1 MFIWK
6 FKSFYLY
13 LDMIIQKILK
23 ITEALN
29 IQDTSKKKISFSQ
42 YSKWAKC
49 PRSWKLSYID
59 KIKVSKP
66 SISLVFGTS
75 FHETLQHYLKV
86 IYTESV
92 KKANQINLHEL
103 LQEQMMNNYA
113 VDLINN
119 NNEHFATKEQLMEHW
134 QDGCEI
140 LDYIVKNRLKYFST
154 KGMELVGIEL
164 PLYIQASQTN
174 VDVMYLAYLD
184 LVMYDK
190 DLDKFIIY
198 DIKTSTKGWTDK
210 DKKDKVKTSQVILY
224 KKYFSELLGYPAE
237 KIDVIFWIVRR
248 KVWENPDN
256 PFIKT
261 KRIQEFIPTSGTKT
275 LKDVSKNIDT
285 FISSCFKSDGSYNN
299 EATYPAIKGVDG
311 DNCKWCEFK
320 NHELCPAS
328 ERITSKIM

>member
-1 MFIWK
+1 MI
-6 FKSFYLY
+6 FYTY
-13 LDMIIQKILK
+13 NYDMAIINKILK
-23 ITEALN
+23 TTSSLN
-29 IQDTSKKKISFSQ
+29 INDSTKKKISFSQ

-59 KIKVSKP
+59 KIKISRP
-66 SISLVFGTS
+66 SMALTFGTS

-86 IYTESV
+86 LYTDSV
-92 KKANQINLHEL
+92 KKADQIILHEM

-113 VDLINN
+113 LDVSNN
-119 NNEHFATKEQLMEHW
+119 GGVHFSKPEEIKEYW

-140 LDYIVKNRLKYFST
+140 LDYIRKNRLKYFST

-164 PLYIQASQTN
+164 PLLVQASDTN
-174 VDVMYLAYLD
+174 DNVLYLGYLD

-190 DLDKFIIY
+190 DLDKIIVY

-210 DKKDKVKTSQVILY
+210 EKKDKVKTSQVVLY
-224 KKYFSELLGYPAE
+224 KKYFSKLLDYPIE

-261 KRIQEFIPTSGTKT
+261 KRIQEFVPTAGTKT
-275 LKDVSKNIDT
+275 LKDVTRNVDQ
-285 FISSCFKSDGSYNN
+285 FISSCFNTDGSYNT
-299 EATYPAIKGVDG
+299 EAPYPAVKGVDG

-320 NHELCPAS
+320 GHEGCPAS
-328 ERITSKIM
+328 ERITSQAI

>member
-1 MFIWK
+1 
-6 FKSFYLY
+6 
-13 LDMIIQKILK
+13 MIIQKILK
-23 ITEALN
+23 TTESLN
-29 IQDTSKKKISFSQ
+29 VNDSTKKRISFSQ

-86 IYTESV
+86 IYTDSV
-92 KKANQINLHEL
+92 KKANQINLHEM

-113 VDLINN
+113 IDLINN
-119 NNEHFATKEQLMEHW
+119 NNEHFATKEQIIEHW
-134 QDGCEI
+134 KDGCEI

-154 KGMELVGIEL
+154 KGMVLVGIEL
-164 PLYIQASQTN
+164 PLYIQAAEKNTN
-174 VDVMYLAYLD
+174 VMYLGYLD

-190 DLDKFIIY
+190 DLGKIIIY

-224 KKYFSELLGYPAE
+224 KKYFSELLDYPVD
-237 KIDVIFWIVRR
+237 KIDVVFWIVRR

-256 PFIKT
+256 PYIKT
-261 KRIQEFIPTSGTKT
+261 KRIQEFTPTAGSKT
-275 LKDVSKNIDT
+275 LKDVSNNISL
-285 FISSCFKSDGSYNN
+285 FISNCFNEDGSYNDKA
-299 EATYPAIKGVDG
+299 EYPAIKGVDG

-320 NHELCPAS
+320 NHEGCPVS
-328 ERITSKIM
+328 DRITTQVMKK